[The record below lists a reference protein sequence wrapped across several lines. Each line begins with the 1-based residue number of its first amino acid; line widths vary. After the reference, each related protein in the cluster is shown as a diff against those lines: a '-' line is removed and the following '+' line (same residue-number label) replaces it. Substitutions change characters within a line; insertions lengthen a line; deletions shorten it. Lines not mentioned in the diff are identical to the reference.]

1 MFRPPGQTDFIDV
14 AAITQIPATGVLF
27 VQVAGRD
34 IMLAR
39 RGDEIVAHSGMCTHQ
54 LARLSEGKI
63 EGDTVTCAL
72 HGARFDIRT
81 GRSHRA
87 GCRDL
92 PRAEVRLRGRRVL
105 VKPPA

>member
-1 MFRPPGQTDFIDV
+1 MFRPPGKAEFVDV
-14 AAITQIPATGVLF
+14 AAITQIPATGALF

-54 LARLSEGKI
+54 LARLSEGRI
-63 EGDTVTCAL
+63 EGETVICAL
-72 HGARFDIRT
+72 HGARFDIAT

-87 GCRDL
+87 GCPNL
-92 PRAEVRLRGRRVL
+92 PRAEVQLRGRRVL